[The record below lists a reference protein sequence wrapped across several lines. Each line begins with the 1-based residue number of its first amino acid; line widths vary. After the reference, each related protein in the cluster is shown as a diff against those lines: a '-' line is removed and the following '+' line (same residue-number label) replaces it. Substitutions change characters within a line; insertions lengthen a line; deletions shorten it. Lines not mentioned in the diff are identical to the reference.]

1 MDSAALDQPVG
12 APGMKMRCVV
22 PTSVAVLQAAATAT
36 MSAEA
41 VTHAASV
48 TQSSACACVAPYH

>member
-12 APGMKMRCVV
+12 AAGIKMRSVV

-36 MSAEA
+36 MSAEL
-41 VTHAASV
+41 
-48 TQSSACACVAPYH
+48 